1 MLLLTGLCDIHT
13 NGIKEQIQKWM
24 KIVTFINS
32 QINAEPEYTRMTD
45 EELLE
50 RCRFFDC
57 DLQDALVEVD
67 ILQNRIATI
76 QNYMEWRRENDK
88 NS

>member
-32 QINAEPEYTRMTD
+32 QINAEPEYTSWGFMLSIHSRD
-45 EELLE
+45 
-50 RCRFFDC
+50 
-57 DLQDALVEVD
+57 V
-67 ILQNRIATI
+67 
-76 QNYMEWRRENDK
+76 
-88 NS
+88 SS